1 MMKSKYAAG
10 VSFFLVSA
18 GYVLSLYGNLFKLLL
33 LCFAAAI
40 AFVFIWRRPSIRE
53 LKAICKAVMI
63 VLPLYAYMELSA
75 TFTPDPALGF
85 EYATYALVTVMPAL
99 MLGVLLGMRSSAEK
113 FMAAFQTLV
122 LTFLALTL
130 VNQQL
135 TGDPMLTA
143 FGSIRTVFAIIFCVA
158 TPFLIGKWLSTSGR
172 SKWIALLAFAWGMYA
187 MRDSRSVL
195 LLVAPIVLFMLFAY
209 RRRLFIIGGTL
220 AVSVAIIA
228 AIISPLVLNGGEPPL
243 DLGRLTSETNLDIS
257 DVLNDFALPPEQR
270 IDFDRRLT
278 TYTALQKFEESPW
291 FAAGYTGVWQANM
304 DNYKL
309 NISAHGYTGNI
320 GELGIA
326 GMSIFALIVLYAYR
340 QYRRYVVPKFRL
352 MLRGKVPM
360 AQTALFLSYLVLLML
375 GAFHQIMESV
385 VFGLVLGLVLG
396 HAWEHRYLH
405 RRVAVETRAKQAN
418 LLLPQTPEKA

>member
-1 MMKSKYAAG
+1 MKSKYAAG

-40 AFVFIWRRPSIRE
+40 ALVFMWRKPSIRE
-53 LKAICKAVMI
+53 LKAVCKAAMI

-75 TFTPDPALGF
+75 TLTPNPALGF

-99 MLGVLLGMRSSAEK
+99 MLGVLLGMRCAPEK
-113 FMAAFQTLV
+113 FMSGFQTLV

-135 TGDPMLTA
+135 TGDPMLTEY
-143 FGSIRTVFAIIFCVA
+143 GSIRTVFAIIFCVA

-195 LLVAPIVLFMLFAY
+195 LLVAPLVLAMMFIY
-209 RRRLFIIGGTL
+209 RRRMVVVGGSL
-220 AVSVAIIA
+220 LMMAAVVT
-228 AIISPLVLNGGEPPL
+228 AIISPLVLNGGEPPI
-243 DLGRLTSETNLDIS
+243 DLGRLTSDTNLDIS

-304 DNYKL
+304 NNYKL

-320 GELGIA
+320 GELGIV
-326 GMSIFALIVLYAYR
+326 GMSIFALIVLYAYK
-340 QYRRYVVPKFRL
+340 QYRRYVVPQFRL
-352 MLRGKVPM
+352 MLRGKVPV
-360 AQTALFLSYLVLLML
+360 AHTALFFAYIALLML

-396 HAWEHRYLH
+396 HAWEHRYL
-405 RRVAVETRAKQAN
+405 RRRIATEMRAKQAN
-418 LLLPQTPEKA
+418 LPLPQTPEKA